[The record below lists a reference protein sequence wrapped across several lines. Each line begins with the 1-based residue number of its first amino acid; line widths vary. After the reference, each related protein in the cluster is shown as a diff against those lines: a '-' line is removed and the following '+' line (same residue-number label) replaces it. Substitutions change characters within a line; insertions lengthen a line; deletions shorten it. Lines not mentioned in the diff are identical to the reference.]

1 MAVAAGQ
8 DHGMMGMDVGGMIT
22 MEAVGIMKEDK
33 PCLLKVETLSSKTSF
48 RYSLMKLFVR
58 AICIVCLGFISIFGV
73 GSFSTAS
80 AGGSDGYYQ
89 GHRDRHHRYRRAYD
103 HCASRYRVGGHRFER
118 CMDYSLGEY
127 RRW

>member
-1 MAVAAGQ
+1 
-8 DHGMMGMDVGGMIT
+8 MGMDVEDMTT
-22 MEAVGIMKEDK
+22 MEAVDIMKEDK
-33 PCLLKVETLSSKTSF
+33 PCLLKAETLSSKTSF
-48 RYSLMKLFVR
+48 RCSLMKRFVR
-58 AICIVCLGFISIFGV
+58 AICIVGLGFISILGV

-80 AGGSDGYYQ
+80 ADGSEGYSY
-89 GHRDRHHRYRRAYD
+89 GHRDHHHRYRRAYD